1 MRKWTTR
8 NKPVNFHM
16 IRFSTWNYSPNNKF
30 AGLAPVL
37 WRKLP
42 WCAKLVLL
50 AVAIAFFDWSRF
62 FFNSA
67 VQTCDWRKQLRW
79 LLSQQVAIQRFT
91 LRRNRARLG
100 PRHHHTRWEPTDK
113 LISERRRRPDR
124 PRGAFSRVVQSR
136 ADRTVHSIKSE
147 STKNRPG
154 AVAAAIP
161 TVCTLHRTAGR
172 WQAACQGAAGIR
184 QFVTN
189 APNHLLWA
197 DCAPNSPLR
206 GHGTEGETINAVS
219 PLVPHMLG
227 FNFWRRV
234 ALRVKP
240 RFAWQPT
247 VLLESL
253 RKGGGVVTNP
263 QRKTADH
270 SDGNIAANPWKSRS
284 DPCEQ
289 PQTELTLVHR
299 NYTSGVIHEQAQF
312 SDPIS
317 LN

>member
-113 LISERRRRPDR
+113 LILED
-124 PRGAFSRVVQSR
+124 
-136 ADRTVHSIKSE
+136 
-147 STKNRPG
+147 
-154 AVAAAIP
+154 
-161 TVCTLHRTAGR
+161 
-172 WQAACQGAAGIR
+172 GAAPIGRAALFRASSSREPTAQCIQSKAR
-184 QFVTN
+184 ARKTDRALSQLQYQQFARFT
-189 APNHLLWA
+189 AQ
-197 DCAPNSPLR
+197 
-206 GHGTEGETINAVS
+206 
-219 PLVPHMLG
+219 
-227 FNFWRRV
+227 RV
-234 ALRVKP
+234 ADKQLARARQV
-240 RFAWQPT
+240 
-247 VLLESL
+247 S
-253 RKGGGVVTNP
+253 
-263 QRKTADH
+263 
-270 SDGNIAANPWKSRS
+270 GN
-284 DPCEQ
+284 
-289 PQTELTLVHR
+289 L
-299 NYTSGVIHEQAQF
+299 
-312 SDPIS
+312 
-317 LN
+317 